1 MKENKKQKTKKNRKR
16 ITGYCFKASEYFPLW
31 AAVYTV
37 KINRKMFLF
46 LFLNQMRGS
55 RRENDCPR
63 DEREKTKQGRTYGR
77 KDDPKNRG
85 RHRHGKINKY

>member
-1 MKENKKQKTKKNRKR
+1 
-16 ITGYCFKASEYFPLW
+16 
-31 AAVYTV
+31 
-37 KINRKMFLF
+37 
-46 LFLNQMRGS
+46 MRGS

-77 KDDPKNRG
+77 KADPKNRG